1 MASLI
6 TFVWFNSYHCQRF
19 DASRQYTDIILIC
32 ARVRQ
37 SKPPRPEAE
46 ATGNQKA
53 ATSATSPT
61 PHPRHLLVSPSP
73 SRRAI
78 YLPAAYEGRKS
89 KSIPKGSC
97 RCYDRATAF
106 NETMASKSPLP
117 LLSNLYKHLLNSQ
130 KRCKPLLVVTTAIS
144 LSSSILVAT
153 VANSSRAVAQESEG
167 CFMRSSSG
175 RTLNLSQSVC
185 GFLPEAL
192 TPTTSAA
199 AKSGVFQAKI
209 KRREANIP
217 VIEVTFN
224 GKQKFEMMVDS
235 GASGTVITPAMA
247 KALGVVLQ
255 GTVQAQTPNGVATFP
270 LGRLTSIEAGGLA
283 VNNVVVAVSP
293 SLDIGLLGHD
303 FFGNKDVTIKQDVI
317 EFRSRS

>member
-1 MASLI
+1 MQE
-6 TFVWFNSYHCQRF
+6 F
-19 DASRQYTDIILIC
+19 
-32 ARVRQ
+32 
-37 SKPPRPEAE
+37 
-46 ATGNQKA
+46 GKA
-53 ATSATSPT
+53 
-61 PHPRHLLVSPSP
+61 RHLCRRQKQQVIKKLQQVQIVPLLTLGIFYSLHLPLDQQFIYQQLV
-73 SRRAI
+73 RA
-78 YLPAAYEGRKS
+78 GGKS

-97 RCYDRATAF
+97 RCYDRATPF
-106 NETMASKSPLP
+106 NQTMASKSPLP
-117 LLSNLYKHLLNSQ
+117 LLSNLYKHLLNAQ
-130 KRCKPLLVVTTAIS
+130 NLRQPLLVLTTVIS
-144 LSSSILVAT
+144 LSSSILVGT
-153 VANSSRAVAQESEG
+153 VANSSRAVAQETEG

-192 TPTTSAA
+192 NPATSPAA

-247 KALGVVLQ
+247 KALGLVLQ

-283 VNNVVVAVSP
+283 VQNVVVAISP

-303 FFGNKDVTIKQDVI
+303 FFGNKDITIKQDVI
-317 EFRSRS
+317 EFRPRS

>member
-1 MASLI
+1 
-6 TFVWFNSYHCQRF
+6 
-19 DASRQYTDIILIC
+19 
-32 ARVRQ
+32 
-37 SKPPRPEAE
+37 
-46 ATGNQKA
+46 
-53 ATSATSPT
+53 
-61 PHPRHLLVSPSP
+61 
-73 SRRAI
+73 
-78 YLPAAYEGRKS
+78 
-89 KSIPKGSC
+89 
-97 RCYDRATAF
+97 
-106 NETMASKSPLP
+106 MASKSPFP

-130 KRCKPLLVVTTAIS
+130 KRCKPLLVVTTVIS
-144 LSSSILVAT
+144 LSSSILVGT

-175 RTLNLSQSVC
+175 RTVNLSQSVC

-192 TPTTSAA
+192 TPTTSAV

>member
-1 MASLI
+1 MPQVIKKQQQVQILPIPTLGISYSL
-6 TFVWFNSYHCQRF
+6 H
-19 DASRQYTDIILIC
+19 L
-32 ARVRQ
+32 
-37 SKPPRPEAE
+37 PPR
-46 ATGNQKA
+46 QQFIC
-53 ATSATSPT
+53 
-61 PHPRHLLVSPSP
+61 LQLM
-73 SRRAI
+73 RA
-78 YLPAAYEGRKS
+78 GGKS

-106 NETMASKSPLP
+106 NQTMASKSPLP
-117 LLSNLYKHLLNSQ
+117 LLSNLYKHLLNAQ
-130 KRCKPLLVVTTAIS
+130 KLRKPLLVVTTVIS
-144 LSSSILVAT
+144 LSSSILVGT

-192 TPTTSAA
+192 NPATSPA
-199 AKSGVFQAKI
+199 AKSGVFLAKI

-247 KALGVVLQ
+247 NALGVVLQ

-283 VNNVVVAVSP
+283 VNNVVVAISP
-293 SLDIGLLGHD
+293 SLDIGLLGQD
-303 FFGNKDVTIKQDVI
+303 FFGNKDITIKQDVI

>member
-1 MASLI
+1 
-6 TFVWFNSYHCQRF
+6 
-19 DASRQYTDIILIC
+19 
-32 ARVRQ
+32 
-37 SKPPRPEAE
+37 
-46 ATGNQKA
+46 
-53 ATSATSPT
+53 
-61 PHPRHLLVSPSP
+61 
-73 SRRAI
+73 
-78 YLPAAYEGRKS
+78 
-89 KSIPKGSC
+89 
-97 RCYDRATAF
+97 
-106 NETMASKSPLP
+106 MASKSPLP
-117 LLSNLYKHLLNSQ
+117 LLSNLYKHLLNAQ
-130 KRCKPLLVVTTAIS
+130 KLPKPLLVVTTVIS
-144 LSSSILVAT
+144 LSSSILVGT

-192 TPTTSAA
+192 NPPTSPA
-199 AKSGVFQAKI
+199 AKSGVFLAKI

-255 GTVQAQTPNGVATFP
+255 GTVQAKTPNGEATFP
-270 LGRLTSIEAGGLA
+270 LGRLTSMEAGGLA
-283 VNNVVVAVSP
+283 VNNVVVAISP
-293 SLDIGLLGHD
+293 SLDIGLLGQD
-303 FFGNKDVTIKQDVI
+303 FFGNKDITIKQEVI

>member
-1 MASLI
+1 
-6 TFVWFNSYHCQRF
+6 
-19 DASRQYTDIILIC
+19 
-32 ARVRQ
+32 
-37 SKPPRPEAE
+37 
-46 ATGNQKA
+46 
-53 ATSATSPT
+53 
-61 PHPRHLLVSPSP
+61 
-73 SRRAI
+73 
-78 YLPAAYEGRKS
+78 
-89 KSIPKGSC
+89 
-97 RCYDRATAF
+97 
-106 NETMASKSPLP
+106 MASKSPLP
-117 LLSNLYKHLLNSQ
+117 LLSNLYKHLLNS
-130 KRCKPLLVVTTAIS
+130 KKLCKPLLVVTTAIS
-144 LSSSILVAT
+144 LSSSILIGT

-192 TPTTSAA
+192 NSATAPA

-303 FFGNKDVTIKQDVI
+303 FFGNKDITIKQDVI

>member
-1 MASLI
+1 M
-6 TFVWFNSYHCQRF
+6 
-19 DASRQYTDIILIC
+19 
-32 ARVRQ
+32 
-37 SKPPRPEAE
+37 P
-46 ATGNQKA
+46 
-53 ATSATSPT
+53 
-61 PHPRHLLVSPSP
+61 
-73 SRRAI
+73 
-78 YLPAAYEGRKS
+78 S
-89 KSIPKGSC
+89 KSQK
-97 RCYDRATAF
+97 
-106 NETMASKSPLP
+106 P
-117 LLSNLYKHLLNSQ
+117 LLSNLYKHLLNAQ
-130 KRCKPLLVVTTAIS
+130 NLRQPLLFLTAVIS
-144 LSSSILVAT
+144 LSSSILVGT
-153 VANSSRAVAQESEG
+153 VANSSRAAAQESEG

-185 GFLPEAL
+185 GFLPKES
-192 TPTTSAA
+192 TPATSPA

-283 VNNVVVAVSP
+283 VQNVVVAISP

-303 FFGNKDVTIKQDVI
+303 FFGNKDITIKQDVI

>member
-1 MASLI
+1 
-6 TFVWFNSYHCQRF
+6 
-19 DASRQYTDIILIC
+19 
-32 ARVRQ
+32 
-37 SKPPRPEAE
+37 
-46 ATGNQKA
+46 
-53 ATSATSPT
+53 
-61 PHPRHLLVSPSP
+61 
-73 SRRAI
+73 
-78 YLPAAYEGRKS
+78 
-89 KSIPKGSC
+89 
-97 RCYDRATAF
+97 
-106 NETMASKSPLP
+106 MASKSPLP
-117 LLSNLYKHLLNSQ
+117 LLSNLYKNLLNSQ
-130 KRCKPLLVVTTAIS
+130 KRCKPLLVVTTVIS
-144 LSSSILVAT
+144 LSSSILVGT

-185 GFLPEAL
+185 GFLPEGS
-192 TPTTSAA
+192 TPVTGA

-209 KRREANIP
+209 KRRQANIP

-224 GKQKFEMMVDS
+224 GKQKFDMMVDS

-247 KALGVVLQ
+247 KTLGVVLQ

-283 VNNVVVAVSP
+283 VNNVVVAISP

-303 FFGNKDVTIKQDVI
+303 FFGNKDVTIKRDVI